1 MDLTTYT
8 DDDLDAL
15 RVQVLTEQERRAT
28 LASAPQQAAQAQQ
41 AYTAAL
47 GRQAG
52 SDWAQPAGAHD
63 AYMAADTVTH
73 KGKTWTSL
81 IDWNV
86 HAPGVSGWREQA
98 AEGGHPAWTQPAGA
112 HDVYG
117 PGAVVTHKGKVW
129 DNAHGAGNAW
139 EPGVYGWTATS

>member
-73 KGKTWTSL
+73 KGK
-81 IDWNV
+81 
-86 HAPGVSGWREQA
+86 
-98 AEGGHPAWTQPAGA
+98 
-112 HDVYG
+112 
-117 PGAVVTHKGKVW
+117 VW